1 MERMLYSAPFTY
13 GCICRLEGE
22 NAVICEFSN
31 TTPLRDQ
38 TPLRTLANEERV
50 SPSSQLSEC
59 QASPPARPRDSHDEE
74 FGSKFTHSLAELTP
88 AAFYGLI
95 RATLVTRARRSGAI
109 TDPLSFRSPLWGLQ
123 ALGQETFSSRHTA
136 TVFVQTTHPQPRLH
150 RISKGVPAPDVP
162 AFNPSLASRPKFHDM
177 GQVRPLPAL
186 DAVRGVPLDS
196 PSPSGQRVGPL
207 GVWLLSLPSAPPSPP
222 PWSSHRG
229 VTPRHSVTGRGP
241 GPGGVPLGSYDL
253 ELPADSPGR
262 EPLPT

>member
-1 MERMLYSAPFTY
+1 MPGISP
-13 GCICRLEGE
+13 C
-22 NAVICEFSN
+22 
-31 TTPLRDQ
+31 TPQ
-38 TPLRTLANEERV
+38 G
-50 SPSSQLSEC
+50 Q
-59 QASPPARPRDSHDEE
+59 PRRGVWEQIHR
-74 FGSKFTHSLAELTP
+74 SLAELTP
-88 AAFYGLI
+88 AAFHGLI

-136 TVFVQTTHPQPRLH
+136 TVLVQTTHPQPRLH

-229 VTPRHSVTGRGP
+229 VTPRHTVTGRGP
-241 GPGGVPLGSYDL
+241 GPGGVPLGSCDL